1 MNLPL
6 DPRHPTLHE
15 GLNRLSPPRA
25 PGLLPIRASGKPRAR
40 RPVAS
45 SGFGEWNPH
54 LLYSWSNRG
63 AMPKGKKGSLGDVT
77 SKHCD
82 IHLHGACLIPT
93 LPTLACR
100 KASGN
105 CYMLSRLAFVL
116 FPNAIWADSSF
127 DNKAILIPT
136 DLGEVRLSRPLCPSL
151 SRREV
156 YVLGERR

>member
-6 DPRHPTLHE
+6 DPRHPTLRE
-15 GLNRLSPPRA
+15 SLNRLSPPRA
-25 PGLLPIRASGKPRAR
+25 PGLLSIRASGKPRAR
-40 RPVAS
+40 RPAAS

-54 LLYSWSNRG
+54 PLYSWSNRG
-63 AMPKGKKGSLGDVT
+63 KKVSLGDVT

-116 FPNAIWADSSF
+116 FPNAICADSSF

-156 YVLGERR
+156 DVLGERR